1 MIGQITDGEV
11 GVSVVP
17 LGAGRSFT
25 AGRAQVGAAW
35 STMKIPVI
43 IARYRVAERSGEPF
57 DGLTGRV
64 TRAITESDNA
74 AAMSLFTDLEAR
86 EGGLAGASR
95 YVQQVLRDAG
105 DPDTTVNT
113 RRPASGFSTFGQT
126 QWPLLAGTRFF
137 RALVDGC
144 LAPRDAA
151 ELIINLMGR
160 VVPSQSWGLGQA
172 NFSGARV
179 YLKGGWGPNPSGAH
193 LVRQFGIV
201 VDENDRGFAV
211 GLMAKPADGSFAS
224 GVTLVERLAIAVAA
238 TTSATKTPPARAIR
252 P

>member
-11 GVSVVP
+11 GVSVVA
-17 LGAGRSFT
+17 LGTRRAFT
-25 AGRAQVGAAW
+25 AGPAQVGAGW

-43 IARYRVAERSGEPF
+43 IARYRLARRIGEPF
-57 DGLTGRV
+57 DRLTDRV

-86 EGGLAGASR
+86 EGGLAGASL

-113 RRPASGFSTFGQT
+113 RQPASGFSTFGQT

-137 RALVDGC
+137 RALADAC

-151 ELIINLMGR
+151 PLIIDLMGQ
-160 VVPSQSWGLGQA
+160 VVSSQSWGLGQA

-179 YLKGGWGPNPSGAH
+179 YFKGGWGPDPSGAH

-211 GLMAKPADGSFAS
+211 GLMAKPADGSFPS
-224 GVTLVERLAIAVAA
+224 GVTLVERLATAVAA
-238 TTSATKTPPARAIR
+238 TTSAPRV
-252 P
+252 